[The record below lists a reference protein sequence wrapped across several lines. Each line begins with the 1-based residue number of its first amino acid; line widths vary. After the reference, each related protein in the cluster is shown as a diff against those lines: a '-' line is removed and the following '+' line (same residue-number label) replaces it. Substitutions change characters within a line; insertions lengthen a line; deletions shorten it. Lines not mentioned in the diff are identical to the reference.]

1 MLTNNELTY
10 ELCCCSSVF
19 HTVIPSVQA
28 LKASEQYAK
37 LLGHQNTRQKIMHVK
52 KLKDDNA
59 SLKQVGIRIHVQYMQ
74 YFIVSYLSLLRSHSY
89 GPIEL
94 ALVPFEFFVSTS
106 INSHTP
112 SSQLTLMPHY
122 PFDLLSTYTTLAG
135 LVIVSVWHA
144 QTSSHWLASQIGQ
157 NKFEWDENK
166 LVRTS
171 VIRVG

>member
-74 YFIVSYLSLLRSHSY
+74 YFIVSYLSLLRRHSY

-94 ALVPFEFFVSTS
+94 ALVPFEVCPHQSTCYGPTRLPLS
-106 INSHTP
+106 
-112 SSQLTLMPHY
+112 
-122 PFDLLSTYTTLAG
+122 LLSCHITHLTCSRL
-135 LVIVSVWHA
+135 IPP
-144 QTSSHWLASQIGQ
+144 
-157 NKFEWDENK
+157 
-166 LVRTS
+166 
-171 VIRVG
+171 